1 MFVDYCCACCHRSL
15 RIPEWNRSKTLRCP
29 GCADVIVP
37 SSFAPAGALKR
48 KAEPLPNRLLL
59 PWLLLIPAGL
69 PLALWLWTGYGVL
82 WAVLGFVLGGL
93 CLMLGQRGRWPM
105 PLRIGVSLSLA
116 LLGHGLTLASPWHGV
131 PHPHIPNPHSSDSIA
146 PTSSLDPRL
155 LMGAGQM
162 ANISTSSELEYSLL
176 QEIRRETA
184 NRSPSHDLRPAVQIG
199 DLLAATV
206 AVNPNDDGLAIVA
219 RNDGVIQSFTYPD
232 FHLYATHR
240 LEGVAYRL
248 ALAGRSRALW
258 AAVCEADKLQANRY
272 GDRPLGRADLHVYD
286 LSSGTNERLH
296 PRRVFPIG
304 GNVLELL
311 LSPDQA
317 TLFYLAQ
324 TDDGVRLGRLDAV
337 RQELDCRIA
346 LPEETHALSLT
357 PDGLTLYAA
366 GGGSVYILDAAT
378 LRTRRSLE
386 VKTNAYTIAA
396 TNEGCVYLAEQ
407 GQWTNLTCLDLRE
420 SQPTLHPWSARL
432 HGRIYLKMSP
442 DQYRLYVGSS
452 SVISDHL
459 DVLLIGGHSWKT
471 PPLLAMSLST
481 PQTPLLG
488 EFFLTPDGRFLIN
501 RWGQVFHLAQGKVTM
516 PLASPGGS
524 LVSR

>member
-1 MFVDYCCACCHRSL
+1 MFVDYRCARCHRSL

-29 GCADVIVP
+29 GCADVVA
-37 SSFAPAGALKR
+37 SSFAPAAEAIT
-48 KAEPLPNRLLL
+48 KAEPIPNRLLL

-69 PLALWLWTGYGVL
+69 PLGLWLWTGHGVL
-82 WAVLGFVLGGL
+82 WAILGVVLGGL
-93 CLMLGQRGRWPM
+93 CLLLGQRGRWPM
-105 PLRIGVSLSLA
+105 SLRIGVSLSFA
-116 LLGHGLTLASPWHGV
+116 LLGHGLTLASPWHSV
-131 PHPHIPNPHSSDSIA
+131 PHPHNLTTHTSDSVV
-146 PTSSLDPRL
+146 PVSSLDPRL
-155 LMGAGQM
+155 VLGAGQM

-176 QEIRRETA
+176 QGLRYEIA
-184 NRSPSHDLRPAVQIG
+184 NRSPSPDLRPAARIG
-199 DLLAATV
+199 DLLAATA

-232 FHLYATHR
+232 FHLCATHR
-240 LEGVAYRL
+240 LDGIAYRL
-248 ALAGRSRALW
+248 AMAGRNRDLW
-258 AAVCEADKLQANRY
+258 AAVCEANKLQANRY

-286 LSSGTNERLH
+286 LSSATSERLH

-324 TDDGVRLGRLDAV
+324 TDDGVRLGRLNAV
-337 RQELDCRIA
+337 RQELDCWIA
-346 LPEETHALSLT
+346 LPEEIRALSLT

-366 GGGSVYILDAAT
+366 GGGSVHIFDAAT
-378 LRTRRSLE
+378 LRTSRSLE
-386 VKTNAYTIAA
+386 VKTNAYAIAA
-396 TNEGCVYLAEQ
+396 DNEGYVYLAEQ
-407 GQWTNLTCLDLRE
+407 GQWTNLTRLDLRG
-420 SQPTLHPWSARL
+420 SQPILHHWSARL

-442 DQYRLYVGSS
+442 DRYRLYVGSS
-452 SVISDHL
+452 SVISDRL
-459 DVLLIGGHSWKT
+459 DVLLIRGHSWQT
-471 PPLLAMSLST
+471 PPMLAMSIST

-501 RWGQVFHLAQGKVTM
+501 RWGQVFHLSQGKVTM
-516 PLASPGGS
+516 PPASPGGS